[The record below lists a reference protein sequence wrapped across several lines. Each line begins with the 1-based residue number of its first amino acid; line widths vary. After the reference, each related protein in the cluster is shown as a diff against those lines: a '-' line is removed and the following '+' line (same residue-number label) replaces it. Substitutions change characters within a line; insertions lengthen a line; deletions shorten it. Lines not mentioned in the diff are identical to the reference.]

1 MSTEVSSNAAGNT
14 GQAAGAQPSA
24 PAKMSRESVTIIATL
39 LVATFVVILNETI
52 MNVALQRLMVDLGV
66 DAPTVQW
73 LATGFMLTMAVV
85 IPTTGFILQSLSTR
99 AVFMLAMGLFTG
111 GTALAA
117 AAPGFEI
124 LLLARII
131 QAGGTAIMLPLLM
144 TTILTLVPVARRGAV
159 MGNVSIAISVAPA
172 MGPTVSGL
180 ILEHFTWR
188 FMFVFVLLDLRAFN
202 IRMFTV
208 SVLLMV
214 VAMMALF
221 GGVILLPL
229 YLQEIR
235 GLGSLETGLVLLPGG
250 LAMGLLGPVIGR
262 IFDKVG
268 PLPLTLSGSVLM
280 VLALWQ
286 FSMLDA
292 GTPVWWIVTLHVG
305 LSFGLAFLFTPA
317 FTTGLNP
324 LPPHLYSHGSA
335 IMSTSQQVAGAAGT
349 ALLVSIFAFVSA
361 SSGMVAGMNAAF
373 LAATVIAAAAVV
385 LSAMTRKTEG
395 AGAGHGAHSP
405 NWVAR
410 TVFLTQQNECSRYFL
425 GSAGVE
431 LAQFLDQ
438 HVRGLD
444 DAVVPEPGQDGVA
457 GAGEDVVD
465 LAAGHPEVRRALFAH
480 HDQGLQRQFQER
492 LGRHVRGD
500 DGLDLAD
507 TGAHQ
512 FALLLALGRAG
523 GQLVGQ
529 GQHRKRH
536 PGREGSAGLQ
546 PALQDGECAVVIPG
560 GDGALVLGGPVGLD
574 AVVHGHRRIV
584 DGQPLHREGPG
595 RVQGNGTAEAV
606 AEHVRAGGVLH
617 DGREVPDVHVQR
629 VILRLR

>member
-1 MSTEVSSNAAGNT
+1 MSTEVSSNAHGEPVKSAGVK
-14 GQAAGAQPSA
+14 PSA
-24 PAKMSRESVTIIATL
+24 PEKMSRESVTIIATL

-52 MNVALQRLMVDLGV
+52 MNVALQRLMVDLRV

-73 LATGFMLTMAVV
+73 LSTGFMLTMAVV

-99 AVFMLAMGLFTG
+99 AVFMLAMGLFAG

-117 AAPGFEI
+117 AAPGFEL

-188 FMFVFVLLDLRAFN
+188 FMFVFVLPVALAAFAIGAKYLTNVGETEKAKLDLLSVALTIPAFGGVVYGLSQIGGGAGGQGGPNTMAIAALIIGIACLAVFVFRQLRLQKGEAPLLDLRAFN
-202 IRMFTV
+202 FRMFTV

-235 GLGSLETGLVLLPGG
+235 GLHSLETGLALLPGG

-268 PLPLTLSGSVLM
+268 PLPLTVSGSVLM

-292 GTPVWWIVTLHVG
+292 GTPVWWIIILHVG
-305 LSFGLAFLFTPA
+305 LSFGLALLFTPA

-335 IMSTSQQVAGAAGT
+335 IMSTTQQVAGAAGT
-349 ALLVSIFAFVSA
+349 ALLVSIFAVVSA
-361 SSGMVAGMNAAF
+361 ASGLVAGMSAAF
-373 LAATVIAAAAVV
+373 LTATVIALAAVV
-385 LSAMTRKTEG
+385 LSAMMRKT
-395 AGAGHGAHSP
+395 
-405 NWVAR
+405 
-410 TVFLTQQNECSRYFL
+410 Q
-425 GSAGVE
+425 
-431 LAQFLDQ
+431 
-438 HVRGLD
+438 
-444 DAVVPEPGQDGVA
+444 
-457 GAGEDVVD
+457 
-465 LAAGHPEVRRALFAH
+465 
-480 HDQGLQRQFQER
+480 
-492 LGRHVRGD
+492 
-500 DGLDLAD
+500 
-507 TGAHQ
+507 
-512 FALLLALGRAG
+512 
-523 GQLVGQ
+523 
-529 GQHRKRH
+529 
-536 PGREGSAGLQ
+536 
-546 PALQDGECAVVIPG
+546 
-560 GDGALVLGGPVGLD
+560 
-574 AVVHGHRRIV
+574 
-584 DGQPLHREGPG
+584 
-595 RVQGNGTAEAV
+595 GTAPA
-606 AEHVRAGGVLH
+606 H
-617 DGREVPDVHVQR
+617 
-629 VILRLR
+629 

>member
-1 MSTEVSSNAAGNT
+1 
-14 GQAAGAQPSA
+14 
-24 PAKMSRESVTIIATL
+24 MSRESVTIITTL

-73 LATGFMLTMAVV
+73 LSTGFMLTMAVV

-99 AVFMLAMGLFTG
+99 AVFMLAMGLFAG

-117 AAPGFEI
+117 VAPGFGV

-188 FMFVFVLLDLRAFN
+188 FMFVFVLPVALAALAIGAKYLTNVGETEKTKLDFFSVVLTIPAFGGLVYGLSQIGGGNGGQGGPNTAAIAALVIGVASLIVFVLRQLRLQKAEAPLLDLRAFN
-202 IRMFTV
+202 FRMFTV

-235 GLGSLETGLVLLPGG
+235 GLGSLETGLALLPGG
-250 LAMGLLGPVIGR
+250 LAMGLLGPFIGR
-262 IFDKVG
+262 LFDKVG
-268 PLPLTLSGSVLM
+268 PLPLTVTGSVLM

-305 LSFGLAFLFTPA
+305 LSFGLALLFTPA

-335 IMSTSQQVAGAAGT
+335 IMSTTQQVAGAAGT
-349 ALLVSIFAFVSA
+349 ALLVSIFAVVSA
-361 SSGMVAGMNAAF
+361 ASGLVAGMSAAF
-373 LAATVIAAAAVV
+373 LTATVIALAAVV
-385 LSAMTRKTEG
+385 LSAMMRKTEG
-395 AGAGHGAHSP
+395 AAPAHGAH
-405 NWVAR
+405 
-410 TVFLTQQNECSRYFL
+410 
-425 GSAGVE
+425 
-431 LAQFLDQ
+431 
-438 HVRGLD
+438 
-444 DAVVPEPGQDGVA
+444 
-457 GAGEDVVD
+457 
-465 LAAGHPEVRRALFAH
+465 
-480 HDQGLQRQFQER
+480 
-492 LGRHVRGD
+492 
-500 DGLDLAD
+500 
-507 TGAHQ
+507 
-512 FALLLALGRAG
+512 
-523 GQLVGQ
+523 
-529 GQHRKRH
+529 
-536 PGREGSAGLQ
+536 
-546 PALQDGECAVVIPG
+546 
-560 GDGALVLGGPVGLD
+560 
-574 AVVHGHRRIV
+574 
-584 DGQPLHREGPG
+584 
-595 RVQGNGTAEAV
+595 
-606 AEHVRAGGVLH
+606 
-617 DGREVPDVHVQR
+617 
-629 VILRLR
+629 

>member
-1 MSTEVSSNAAGNT
+1 MSTEVSSNASGPADQS
-14 GQAAGAQPSA
+14 GQTAASKSSA
-24 PAKMSRESVTIIATL
+24 PEKMSRESVTIIATL

-73 LATGFMLTMAVV
+73 LSTGFMLTMAVV

-99 AVFMLAMGLFTG
+99 AVFMLAMGLFAG

-117 AAPGFEI
+117 MAPGFEI

-144 TTILTLVPVARRGAV
+144 TTILTLVPLAKRGAV

-188 FMFVFVLLDLRAFN
+188 FMFVFVLPVALAALAIGAKYLTNVGETEKTKLDFLSVLLTVPAFGGLVYGLSQIGGGHGGQGGPSTVAIAALVIGVASLSVFVLRQLRLQKAEAPLLDLRAFN
-202 IRMFTV
+202 FRMFTV

-235 GLGSLETGLVLLPGG
+235 GLGSLETGLTLLPGG
-250 LAMGLLGPVIGR
+250 LAMGLLGPFIGR
-262 IFDKVG
+262 LFDRIG
-268 PLPLTLSGSVLM
+268 PLPLTVTGSILM

-305 LSFGLAFLFTPA
+305 LSFGLALLFTPA

-335 IMSTSQQVAGAAGT
+335 IMSTTQQVAGAAGT
-349 ALLVSIFAFVSA
+349 ALLVSIFAVVSA
-361 SSGMVAGMNAAF
+361 SSGLVAGMSAAF
-373 LAATVIAAAAVV
+373 LTATVIALAAVV
-385 LSAMTRKTEG
+385 LSAMMRKTEG
-395 AGAGHGAHSP
+395 AVPGHAAH
-405 NWVAR
+405 
-410 TVFLTQQNECSRYFL
+410 
-425 GSAGVE
+425 
-431 LAQFLDQ
+431 
-438 HVRGLD
+438 
-444 DAVVPEPGQDGVA
+444 
-457 GAGEDVVD
+457 
-465 LAAGHPEVRRALFAH
+465 
-480 HDQGLQRQFQER
+480 
-492 LGRHVRGD
+492 
-500 DGLDLAD
+500 
-507 TGAHQ
+507 
-512 FALLLALGRAG
+512 
-523 GQLVGQ
+523 
-529 GQHRKRH
+529 
-536 PGREGSAGLQ
+536 
-546 PALQDGECAVVIPG
+546 
-560 GDGALVLGGPVGLD
+560 
-574 AVVHGHRRIV
+574 
-584 DGQPLHREGPG
+584 
-595 RVQGNGTAEAV
+595 
-606 AEHVRAGGVLH
+606 
-617 DGREVPDVHVQR
+617 
-629 VILRLR
+629 